1 MVMALEAGMP
11 SAVRMFSACSLRSG
25 SIRAYRFADFAISK
39 TPFGLMVFIFASIIH
54 ECADNGNT
62 IRDYFCKFSLNSN
75 AVRDN
80 IVNVV
85 FVSRNSLP
93 VILLV
98 ALPQIQQ
105 KSKRHQPHLI
115 LAEMKMGKAVIKKPG
130 KQLRIG
136 DRYPTCAFFES
147 FSLSTFR
154 LVPL

>member
-1 MVMALEAGMP
+1 
-11 SAVRMFSACSLRSG
+11 
-25 SIRAYRFADFAISK
+25 
-39 TPFGLMVFIFASIIH
+39 MVFIFASIIH
-54 ECADNGNT
+54 ECADDSNT

-85 FVSRNSLP
+85 FVSRNSLS
-93 VILLV
+93 VILLM

-105 KSKRHQPHLI
+105 QSKRHQPHLI
-115 LAEMKMGKAVIKKPG
+115 LRQMKVGKSVIEKPG

>member
-1 MVMALEAGMP
+1 MRPCRG
-11 SAVRMFSACSLRSG
+11 G
-25 SIRAYRFADFAISK
+25 
-39 TPFGLMVFIFASIIH
+39 
-54 ECADNGNT
+54 
-62 IRDYFCKFSLNSN
+62 
-75 AVRDN
+75 
-80 IVNVV
+80 
-85 FVSRNSLP
+85 LP
-93 VILLV
+93 VILFV

-115 LAEMKMGKAVIKKPG
+115 LAEMQVGKAVIKKPG

>member
-1 MVMALEAGMP
+1 
-11 SAVRMFSACSLRSG
+11 MFPG
-25 SIRAYRFADFAISK
+25 
-39 TPFGLMVFIFASIIH
+39 
-54 ECADNGNT
+54 
-62 IRDYFCKFSLNSN
+62 
-75 AVRDN
+75 
-80 IVNVV
+80 
-85 FVSRNSLP
+85 RNSLSI
-93 VILLV
+93 ILFM

-115 LAEMKMGKAVIKKPG
+115 LAKMQVGKTVIKKPG

>member
-1 MVMALEAGMP
+1 M
-11 SAVRMFSACSLRSG
+11 SASAFLNSFS
-25 SIRAYRFADFAISK
+25 
-39 TPFGLMVFIFASIIH
+39 P
-54 ECADNGNT
+54 
-62 IRDYFCKFSLNSN
+62 SN
-75 AVRDN
+75 AVRYN
-80 IVNVV
+80 IVDVV

-93 VILLV
+93 VILFV

-115 LAEMKMGKAVIKKPG
+115 LAEMQVGKTVIKKPG

-136 DRYPTCAFFES
+136 DRYPTGAFFES

>member
-1 MVMALEAGMP
+1 
-11 SAVRMFSACSLRSG
+11 
-25 SIRAYRFADFAISK
+25 
-39 TPFGLMVFIFASIIH
+39 MVFIYVSIIH
-54 ECADNGNT
+54 ECADDSNT
-62 IRDYFCKFSLNSN
+62 ICDYFCKFSLNSD

-98 ALPQIQQ
+98 AFPQIQQ

-115 LAEMKMGKAVIKKPG
+115 LRQMEVGKTVIKKPG

-147 FSLSTFR
+147 FSLSTSR